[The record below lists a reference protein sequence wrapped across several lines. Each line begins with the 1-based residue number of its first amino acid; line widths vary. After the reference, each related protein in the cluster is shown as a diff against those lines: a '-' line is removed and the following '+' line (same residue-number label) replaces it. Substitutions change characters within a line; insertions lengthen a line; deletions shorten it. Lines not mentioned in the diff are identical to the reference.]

1 MAAEPRRRRG
11 VLREVA
17 GEAWGLAIEVLVV
30 GALAAGALALAG
42 LILLVA

>member
-11 VLREVA
+11 VLRA
-17 GEAWGLAIEVLVV
+17 AGGEAWGLALEVLVV
-30 GALAAGALALAG
+30 AALVAGALALAW